1 MKQEQEE
8 ILGHRKVK
16 AGIFSVYNL
25 LLSKQRKV
33 PWLPPNL
40 RKENPQNK
48 NQNNNNSDDSCDDD
62 EEENVQEF
70 STDDIT
76 FDFLKAE
83 VKNLLERMAYMQD
96 QISKSYDYI
105 DGNAG
110 KKSSKHI
117 SELVHDLCGENRYRE
132 RKLEQEKENTENRL
146 VELYNMS
153 LKISELRQIINIQEC
168 EVAALNDKINDLRRE
183 NILLSREITDVEKK
197 NTDRLEKEKTLEDL
211 RKTKEDLQLMI
222 KLVNEENKS
231 LKEKLHEHGN
241 KGQHLKTGQV
251 RIQNRKPA
259 PGNVANNQSRQGSK
273 KVATKR
279 RSQGVKCDK
288 THMAVVSELIQN

>member
-16 AGIFSVYNL
+16 ARIFSVYNL
-25 LLSKQRKV
+25 LLSKQKKD

-40 RKENPQNK
+40 QKENPQNK
-48 NQNNNNSDDSCDDD
+48 NKNNNNSDDSCDDE
-62 EEENVQEF
+62 EEENVQGF
-70 STDDIT
+70 STDDMT
-76 FDFLKAE
+76 FDFLTAE
-83 VKNLLERMAYMQD
+83 VKNLLARMAYMQD

-117 SELVHDLCGENRYRE
+117 SELVHDLCGENRQRE
-132 RKLEQEKENTENRL
+132 RKLEQEKENMENRL

-153 LKISELRQIINIQEC
+153 LKISELQKTINIQEH
-168 EVAALNDKINDLRRE
+168 EVTALNDKIDDLRKE
-183 NILLSREITDVEKK
+183 NILLSREITELEKK
-197 NTDRLEKEKTLEDL
+197 NRDRLEKEKTLEDL

-222 KLVNEENKS
+222 KLVNDENKS
-231 LKEKLHEHGN
+231 LKERLHEHGT

-251 RIQNRKPA
+251 RIQHRRPA
-259 PGNVANNQSRQGSK
+259 PGNVANNQLRQGPK
-273 KVATKR
+273 RVATKR
-279 RSQGVKCDK
+279 KSQVVKCDK
-288 THMAVVSELIQN
+288 THMAQ